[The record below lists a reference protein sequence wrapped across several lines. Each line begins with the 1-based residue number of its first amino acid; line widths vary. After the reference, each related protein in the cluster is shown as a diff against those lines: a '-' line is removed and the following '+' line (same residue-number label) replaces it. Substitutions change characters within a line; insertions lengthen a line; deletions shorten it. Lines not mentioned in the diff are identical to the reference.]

1 MIHQSDELKRAI
13 GLPGAVLMGLGSI
26 IGTGIFVSIAIGTQ
40 IAGNGIVIAILIA
53 GILAIFNGLS
63 SAQLAAAHP
72 VSGGT
77 YEYGYKFL
85 NSYLGFSAGWMFL
98 IAKSA
103 SAATAV
109 LGCIGYLFYTL
120 NLGVDQRLIIIS
132 GLILLFIMTYLVSGG
147 ISRSNLANKIIVGIT
162 LVGLI
167 CLIAVATGVEGLP
180 VDGVFAASTDVS
192 IDKILYA
199 SALMFVAYTGYGRI
213 ATLGEEVKNPEKT
226 IPRAIITAMG
236 LIVLIYLMVTLT
248 AIHVMGVEE
257 FGKTIDGEAAPLVK
271 VAEVLNIPFVKGI
284 VALAAITAMLGVLL
298 NLILG
303 LSRVMLS
310 MARRGDVPNGI
321 ANIRQKDQSPVRAVW
336 FTAAIIALLV
346 LSGNVV
352 FTWSFSAFTV
362 LIYYSITNLAALFLP
377 VKKRLYP
384 RWVAFAGM
392 FSCIFLAFWIDP
404 FVWMLG
410 LGVLVAGLIWHYFA
424 DFLKKKRT

>member
-1 MIHQSDELKRAI
+1 MTDELKRAI

-26 IGTGIFVSIAIGTQ
+26 IGTGIFVSIAIGAQ

-162 LVGLI
+162 MVGLI

-236 LIVLIYLMVTLT
+236 LIVLIYLLVTLT

-271 VAEVLNIPFVKGI
+271 VAEVLNMPLIKGI

-310 MARRGDVPNGI
+310 MARRGDVPNSI
-321 ANIRQKDQSPVRAVW
+321 ANIRQKDQSPVKAVW

-362 LIYYSITNLAALFLP
+362 LIYYSITNLAALYLP
-377 VKKRLYP
+377 VGKRLYP
-384 RWVAFAGM
+384 RWVSFAGM
-392 FSCIFLAFWIDP
+392 FSCVFLAFWIDP

-424 DFLKKKRT
+424 DSLKKKRA

>member
-1 MIHQSDELKRAI
+1 M
-13 GLPGAVLMGLGSI
+13 
-26 IGTGIFVSIAIGTQ
+26 
-40 IAGNGIVIAILIA
+40 
-53 GILAIFNGLS
+53 
-63 SAQLAAAHP
+63 
-72 VSGGT
+72 
-77 YEYGYKFL
+77 
-85 NSYLGFSAGWMFL
+85 
-98 IAKSA
+98 
-103 SAATAV
+103 
-109 LGCIGYLFYTL
+109 
-120 NLGVDQRLIIIS
+120 
-132 GLILLFIMTYLVSGG
+132 
-147 ISRSNLANKIIVGIT
+147 ANKIIVGIT

>member
-1 MIHQSDELKRAI
+1 MTDELKRAI

-26 IGTGIFVSIAIGTQ
+26 IGTGIFVSIAIGAQ

-53 GILAIFNGLS
+53 GILSIFNGLS

-271 VAEVLNIPFVKGI
+271 VAEVLNVPLIKGI

-310 MARRGDVPNGI
+310 MARRGDVPNSI

-336 FTAAIIALLV
+336 FTAAIIALLI

-362 LIYYSITNLAALFLP
+362 LIYYSITNLAALYLP
-377 VKKRLYP
+377 VEKRLYP
-384 RWVAFAGM
+384 RWVAFTGM

-424 DFLKKKRT
+424 DSLKIK